1 MRMLE
6 IIDLKKFI
14 KKIKL
19 NSSLETKRISKLFAL
34 IDKHIKIYAN
44 IANRLNLFFD
54 KNFNIASSAI
64 YFKIQ

>member
-44 IANRLNLFFD
+44 TANRLNLFFD
-54 KNFNIASSAI
+54 KDFNIASSAI
-64 YFKIQ
+64 YFNVL